1 MRKMAR
7 NCRKLSV
14 RDVLQQVLVN
24 DQEYDSSDSE
34 R

>member
-1 MRKMAR
+1 MRKMA
-7 NCRKLSV
+7 RKLSV

-24 DQEYDSSDSE
+24 DEEYDSSDSE

>member
-1 MRKMAR
+1 MRKMA
-7 NCRKLSV
+7 RKLSV

-24 DQEYDSSDSE
+24 DEEYHSSDSE